1 MLRIRPNAF
10 ETNSSSCHSIVF
22 SEDNG
27 ATLDYLVIEETGDL
41 KLPHPDGETRFGW
54 DIADYNDAPTKL
66 NYLYVYLEKY
76 MKSSEDQSGDPEFY
90 RNGTRN
96 LYHVLKEKTLC
107 DHIVLVPEDESRTPC
122 YIDHASL
129 EGGKNEQDIREIL
142 SSPEGVRQ
150 LPRKILTYTDIL

>member
-66 NYLYVYLEKY
+66 NLMSKRIPHRLTL
-76 MKSSEDQSGDPEFY
+76 G
-90 RNGTRN
+90 RNFRPTNKPTAGSPYCKN
-96 LYHVLKEKTLC
+96 L
-107 DHIVLVPEDESRTPC
+107 C
-122 YIDHASL
+122 YNSI
-129 EGGKNEQDIREIL
+129 IF
-142 SSPEGVRQ
+142 
-150 LPRKILTYTDIL
+150 